1 MKAIWAGKNRSG
13 PLSQILCN
21 LPLFMPT
28 QEMLL
33 FLKGL
38 PQCWFALS
46 WLQSNK
52 LPRILPQ
59 ERLESQA
66 LTVLPYLDDRVP
78 KWGLHQIGSTG
89 WFLRER
95 ETSREGCQECSEG
108 QRSCR
113 KHLICVPLGSKN
125 PGEKLYVQHSICS
138 QLTYGCFFNHFCK
151 AISKGRIRFALK
163 F

>member
-1 MKAIWAGKNRSG
+1 MGSKYVHLMKAVWAGKNRSG
-13 PLSQILCN
+13 LLSLILCN
-21 LPLFMPT
+21 LPLFMPS

-78 KWGLHQIGSTG
+78 DSKVRVTSNWVDLLGSWGRERPRGKGAKNAQRNRGAAGSTLFV
-89 WFLRER
+89 FLWA
-95 ETSREGCQECSEG
+95 TGTQG
-108 QRSCR
+108 RSC
-113 KHLICVPLGSKN
+113 IYNTTFVAN
-125 PGEKLYVQHSICS
+125 
-138 QLTYGCFFNHFCK
+138 
-151 AISKGRIRFALK
+151 
-163 F
+163 

>member
-1 MKAIWAGKNRSG
+1 MGSKYGHLMKAIWAGKNRSG
-13 PLSQILCN
+13 LLSLILCN
-21 LPLFMPT
+21 LPLLMPS

-33 FLKGL
+33 FLKGP

-78 KWGLHQIGSTG
+78 DSKV
-89 WFLRER
+89 RV
-95 ETSREGCQECSEG
+95 TSNWVNLLVLEGGRDLEGRRQECSEE

-113 KHLICVPLGSKN
+113 KHFICVPLGNKN
-125 PGEKLYVQHSICS
+125 PGENCIYNTTFVPS
-138 QLTYGCFFNHFCK
+138 
-151 AISKGRIRFALK
+151 
-163 F
+163 